1 MITDAA
7 GNLLEADAEALV
19 NTVNTVGVMGK
30 GIALQFKRAY
40 PAMFKDYA
48 RAAKNDEL
56 ALGRM
61 HVWPTGQM
69 SGPKFV
75 INFPTKGHWKS
86 RSRLTDIETGLDD
99 LVTVVRVNGIRS
111 IAVPPL
117 GCGHGGLDWA
127 VVEPVIRRKLGV
139 LDGVEV
145 QLYGPTGAPEA
156 AAIVDHTEAPRLTR
170 GRAALLA
177 ALARYADIAD
187 EASLIE
193 VQKLMYFIEAAGE
206 DLRLGFE
213 ANRYGPYSDRL
224 RHVLRELEGHHIVGF
239 GDGSA
244 TVEEAEPIRVTP
256 AARAEAEAFLTDHP
270 EMSARIDRA
279 LESIAGFESA
289 YSLELLATVHWIAS
303 RAEAAE
309 KGDDE
314 IVERVRGWSP
324 RKGRMFTDRH
334 VRVALDAL
342 RQHQLVS

>member
-40 PAMFKDYA
+40 PAMFEDYA
-48 RAAKNDEL
+48 RAARNDEL
-56 ALGRM
+56 MLGRM
-61 HVWPTGQM
+61 HVWSTGQM
-69 SGPKFV
+69 SGPRFV
-75 INFPTKGHWKS
+75 INFPTKGHWRS
-86 RSRLTDIETGLDD
+86 RSRLADIEAGLDD
-99 LVTVVRVNGIRS
+99 LVTVVRQNGIRS

-127 VVEPVIRRKLGV
+127 VVEPVIRRKLDA

-145 QLYGPTGAPEA
+145 QLFGPAGAPEA

-170 GRAALLA
+170 GRAVLLA
-177 ALARYADIAD
+177 TLARYADIAD

-193 VQKLMYFIEAAGE
+193 VQKLMYFLEVVGE

-213 ANRYGPYSDRL
+213 ANRYGPYSDLL
-224 RHVLRELEGHHIVGF
+224 RRVLRSLEGHQIVGF

-244 TVEEAEPIRVTP
+244 AVEQAEPIRVT
-256 AARAEAEAFLTDHP
+256 AEARAEAEAFLVEHP
-270 EMSARIDRA
+270 ETSARIDRA
-279 LESIAGFESA
+279 LDSVAGFESA

-303 RAEAAE
+303 RAAAAD
-309 KGDDE
+309 KDDDE
-314 IVERVRGWSP
+314 IVEKVRGWSP

-334 VRVALDAL
+334 VRVALEAL